1 MKMQIINY
9 NGKKY
14 YGNKLCDIYEIRSL
28 TKDDDGFRQNGKW
41 EYIKYLRES
50 DGCEVEGK
58 VWLFVECCGEI
69 YEVTGYDEG
78 FENFETCI
86 SSGTQI
92 DIYTWFNI
100 DELSKCFL
108 VINDYFNKV
117 EENRVYLS
125 KDEFIDAAK
134 IFACEKDK
142 GKC

>member
-1 MKMQIINY
+1 MKNPLSKRI
-9 NGKKY
+9 
-14 YGNKLCDIYEIRSL
+14 
-28 TKDDDGFRQNGKW
+28 
-41 EYIKYLRES
+41 LRELKS
-50 DGCEVEGK
+50 EFAKYAIISIFLVAVIGFISGFLVASGSLR
-58 VWLFVECCGEI
+58 VA
-69 YEVTGYDEG
+69 YDEG

-100 DELSKCFL
+100 NELSKCFL